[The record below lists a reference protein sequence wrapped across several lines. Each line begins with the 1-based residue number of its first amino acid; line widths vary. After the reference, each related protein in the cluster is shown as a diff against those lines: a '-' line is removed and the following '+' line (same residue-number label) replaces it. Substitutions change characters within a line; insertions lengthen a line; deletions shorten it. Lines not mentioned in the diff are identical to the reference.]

1 MRATTTFFNQ
11 SIIVAIDDRLRLQ
24 NTAEVLLVF
33 RTYLLLVFS
42 YSFFFFFG
50 TCLLVSRHALDCGS
64 ICCLFCFF
72 PLVLA
77 VEPSFVCSLAILRCW
92 AAPVVLQQISLAW
105 LARYCV
111 QVFSEVWACLFIFA
125 SIGLVVP

>member
-42 YSFFFFFG
+42 YSFFFFG